1 MLPIKAFKNLLI
13 PHVSPTNVCVFDL
26 LLTECKR
33 VFVERVACVFVFS
46 FFFIEIVS
54 KQFFTMTT
62 KTGYQ
67 NSPYA
72 PLRHTNIAELANLL
86 DGNARM
92 VALNASV
99 IRTCTVLDGN
109 GSSECD
115 IIKRSQNANHVWR
128 FSY

>member
-1 MLPIKAFKNLLI
+1 MLAIRPYKNLLI

-46 FFFIEIVS
+46 FFFIGIVS

-67 NSPYA
+67 NSVTKDNFKSSNNRIIVSMES
-72 PLRHTNIAELANLL
+72 LRIFIPSFYRYIEGRRPR
-86 DGNARM
+86 D
-92 VALNASV
+92 
-99 IRTCTVLDGN
+99 
-109 GSSECD
+109 
-115 IIKRSQNANHVWR
+115 
-128 FSY
+128 